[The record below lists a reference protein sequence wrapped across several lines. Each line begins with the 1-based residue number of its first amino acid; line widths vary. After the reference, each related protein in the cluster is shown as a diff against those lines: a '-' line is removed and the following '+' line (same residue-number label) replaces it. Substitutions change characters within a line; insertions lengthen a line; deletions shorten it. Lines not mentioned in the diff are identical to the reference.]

1 MQALKIKPR
10 RTIVE
15 RLDAIETSRR
25 AALRTRYQA
34 DYPEL
39 DETETARLAELLA
52 TTRIRLIAESA
63 LACLTDEQVDEV
75 LGRFEE

>member
-1 MQALKIKPR
+1 MHALKLSPR

-15 RLDAIETSRR
+15 RLDSIETSRR
-25 AALRTRYQA
+25 AALRTRYRA

-39 DETETARLAELLA
+39 DETEAARLAELLA

-63 LACLTDEQVDEV
+63 LACLSDDQVDEV
-75 LGRFEE
+75 LARFED